1 MSADLIRQ
9 AQAGDRAAFE
19 GLIRPEYDGLYAA
32 ACRLLRDRFGAEDA
46 VQDAI
51 LRCWR
56 DLRGLRDP
64 ERFRPWLHRLLVNA
78 CLDQARRTR
87 RRPILVRGDIVE
99 RASGGDAFAGVA
111 DQDALERA
119 FLTLPMDQRVALVL
133 THYIGYS
140 APEVAAIVGVPTGTV
155 YSRVHNA
162 SRAMRAVLAPAAAA
176 GPAVTESSR

>member
-1 MSADLIRQ
+1 MSADLIRG
-9 AQAGDRAAFE
+9 AQRGDRAAFE
-19 GLIRPEYDGLYAA
+19 QLIRPEYDRLYAT

-64 ERFRPWLHRLLVNA
+64 ERFAPWLHRLLVNA
-78 CLDQARRTR
+78 CLDQARRAR
-87 RRPILVRGDIVE
+87 RRPMLVRGDIVE
-99 RASGGDAFAGVA
+99 HTSGTDAYASVEE
-111 DQDALERA
+111 QDALERA

-133 THYIGYS
+133 THYLGYS

-155 YSRVHNA
+155 YSRVHNG
-162 SRAMRAVLAPAAAA
+162 SRAMRAVLAPTA
-176 GPAVTESSR
+176 PARPALTESSR

>member
-9 AQAGDRAAFE
+9 AQGGDRAAFE
-19 GLIRPEYDGLYAA
+19 RLIRPEYDRLYAA

-64 ERFRPWLHRLLVNA
+64 ERFTAWLHRLLVNA
-78 CLDQARRTR
+78 CLDQVRRSQ
-87 RRPILVRGDIVE
+87 RRPLQVQGDIVE
-99 RASGGDAFAGVA
+99 RASGGDAYAVVA

-133 THYIGYS
+133 THYLGYT
-140 APEVAAIVGVPTGTV
+140 APEVGAIVGAPTGTV

-162 SRAMRAVLAPAAAA
+162 TRAMRAVLAPPN
-176 GPAVTESSR
+176 PAQPPLTESSR

>member
-9 AQAGDRAAFE
+9 AQGGDQAAFE
-19 GLIRPEYDGLYAA
+19 RLIRPEYDRLFAA
-32 ACRLLRDRFGAEDA
+32 GYRLLRDRFTAEDA

-64 ERFRPWLHRLLVNA
+64 ERFTAWLHRLLVNA
-78 CLDQARRTR
+78 CLDHLRRAR
-87 RRPILVRGDIVE
+87 RRPVVIAADVGG
-99 RASGGDAFAGVA
+99 RASSSDAYSDLVEK
-111 DQDALERA
+111 DAIERA
-119 FLTLPMDQRVALVL
+119 FLTLPVDQRVALVL
-133 THYIGYS
+133 THYLGYS
-140 APEVAAIVGVPTGTV
+140 APEAAAIVGVPAGTI

-162 SRAMRAVLAPAAAA
+162 NRAMRSVLSPTPST

>member
-1 MSADLIRQ
+1 MTADLIRQ
-9 AQAGDRAAFE
+9 AQHGDCAAFDQ
-19 GLIRPEYDGLYAA
+19 LIRPEYDRLYAA

-64 ERFRPWLHRLLVNA
+64 ERFQPWLHRLLVNA
-78 CLDQARRTR
+78 CLDQARRVR
-87 RRPILVRGDIVE
+87 RKPMQVRGDIVE
-99 RASGGDAFAGVA
+99 HAAGGDDYAGVA
-111 DQDALERA
+111 DHDALERA

-133 THYIGYS
+133 THYLGYS

-162 SRAMRAVLAPAAAA
+162 SRAMRLALAPTAAARSA
-176 GPAVTESSR
+176 LTESSR

>member
-1 MSADLIRQ
+1 MTAELIRQ
-9 AQAGDRAAFE
+9 AQAGDHAAFDR
-19 GLIRPEYDGLYAA
+19 LIRPEYDRLHAT

-78 CLDQARRTR
+78 ALDQARRAR
-87 RRPILVRGDIVE
+87 RRPVRIGGEIVE
-99 RASGGDAFAGVA
+99 RTSGGDDFAGVA
-111 DQDALERA
+111 EQDALERA

-133 THYIGYS
+133 TNYLGYT
-140 APEVAAIVGVPTGTV
+140 APEVAAIVGVPTGTI
-155 YSRVHNA
+155 YSRVHVG
-162 SRAMRAVLAPAAAA
+162 SRAMRAALAPAAVTR
-176 GPAVTESSR
+176 PALTETSR